1 MIQLLKK
8 SALLLC
14 FLLSWNLVLAQETSK
29 PSGDLLRIKSK
40 PGHFVNAKLTMIGN
54 GEIAFEAPQTKE
66 PVSPFS
72 FSTSF
77 PVDIS
82 MELYMSESTVS
93 VDEKGNI
100 TLDYTPYNME
110 MNFGLMSHC
119 FSMNWNSDSVN
130 FMMDN
135 EPMGDNANMSQANR
149 QMQLLKEPIRMVVS
163 PRGRVLEMNYPF
175 FEDTTMGGN
184 PLGKLYISFI
194 CSQAK
199 EFYPENPVQVGDSWS
214 TTTKL
219 NLPEK
224 ATEFITISKTP
235 TLITQYQ
242 IEAGDTTN
250 GPKRLF
256 LNMKSDCNFSN
267 STIKF
272 GKFPLPEDS
281 PQAAIGDIFRNISIV
296 LKKAT
301 FKRDGKIDINPDN
314 GNAYNAQSQS
324 FVDIE
329 VAIKMVSDEEN
340 NQEIKIKGSGKLFTK
355 IEEIK

>member
-1 MIQLLKK
+1 MIQFFMK

-14 FLLSWNLVLAQETSK
+14 LLLSWNLVVAQETAK
-29 PSGDLLRIKSK
+29 PEGILLRLRSE
-40 PGHFVNAKLTMIGN
+40 PGHVTNMKLTIIGN
-54 GEIAFEAPQTKE
+54 GEIAFEAPKTKE
-66 PVSPFS
+66 PVSPFC

-82 MELYMSESTVS
+82 LDLYMSESTVS

-100 TLDYTPYNME
+100 TLDYTPYHME
-110 MNFGLMSHC
+110 MNLGLMRHC

-163 PRGRVLEMNYPF
+163 PRGKLLEMNYPF
-175 FEDTTMGGN
+175 LEDTTMGGN
-184 PLGKLYISFI
+184 PLGKLYTSFI
-194 CSQAK
+194 CNQNK
-199 EFYPENPVQVGDSWS
+199 DFFPENPVQVGDSWS

-219 NLPEK
+219 SLPEK
-224 ATEFITISKTP
+224 ATEFISISKTP
-235 TLITQYQ
+235 TLITKYQ
-242 IEAGDTTN
+242 VEAGDNTN
-250 GPKRLF
+250 GKKKLL

-267 STIKF
+267 STLKF
-272 GKFPLPEDS
+272 GKLPMPENM
-281 PQAAIGDIFRNISIV
+281 PQAAIGDIFKNISIV

-301 FKRDGKIDINPDN
+301 FNQDGKINITPDN
-314 GNAYNAQSQS
+314 GYFYDGQSQT

-329 VAIKMVSDEEN
+329 VAVKMLLDKEN
-340 NQEIKIKGSGKLFTK
+340 NQEIKIKGSGKLLTK
-355 IEEIK
+355 FETIN